1 MTLEEIESA
10 IFKLDVRDRAK
21 LARKLLLSLEDL
33 TVEENLEL
41 WVEESQRRL
50 QELRDD
56 PNLAVDVDD
65 ALAQARASLA
75 NR

>member
-10 IFKLDVRDRAK
+10 IFRLDVRDRAK

-33 TVEENLEL
+33 TVEENLGL
-41 WVEESQRRL
+41 WTEESERRL
-50 QELRDD
+50 QELRED
-56 PNLAVDVDD
+56 PTLAVDADE
-65 ALAQARASLA
+65 AIAQARASLT

>member
-10 IFKLDVRDRAK
+10 IFRLDVQARAR

-33 TVEENLEL
+33 SIEENLAL
-41 WVEESQRRL
+41 WVEESERRL
-50 QELRDD
+50 QELRAD
-56 PNLAVDVDD
+56 PGRAVDAEE
-65 ALAQARASLA
+65 ALAEARASLE